1 MNYTEMKN
9 KIIKAKDAYYNSDT
23 PIMSDSEFDALWD
36 EFKSLYPEDELC
48 SSIGSPISEVTE
60 WEKKEHTIPMCSL
73 DKVNTVEEF
82 EKWCCEN
89 NSEFIIED
97 KADGISIE
105 LCYEDGKL
113 ISCITRGDGKIG
125 EDIYSNVIKMKNVV
139 KELPNDCKINNLR
152 GEILILRDDFEQI
165 NYLLTLEKEK
175 ELKNPRNAATGISK
189 RYDGQFAE
197 YCTILYYECDGEF
210 ETEFEK
216 LQYIESL
223 GLKTINYKKVTK
235 KEAIEEY
242 NLYCESKRSE
252 ILYDIDGLVVKI
264 NSIQKQEELGYNASK
279 NPNFS
284 IAWKFPAMKVKTK
297 ILDVIWQLG
306 DGGEGRITPVAIL
319 EPVKCGGVT
328 ITRATLN
335 NVEIFDSF
343 DLHYNDLLL
352 VSRANDVIPKI
363 LENLTKDHENNLK
376 ISHIEYCPVCR
387 EKTEISGKFLI
398 CPNLNCKGKEIGNLN
413 RWIDALNIMDISEKT
428 INLLYNNGL
437 IKEPAD
443 FYKLNVEDIS
453 CLERMG
459 EKSAEKIV
467 NNLVNNIVLDL
478 STFISGLNIPNFSK
492 SRAELLIENGIDNLE
507 KMLKATKEDLVKIKG
522 IESKTAELIV
532 NGLLNKRKTIFNLLT
547 YITIK
552 ERTIGKLNG
561 LSFCV
566 TGALNTMDRKEFIA
580 KVTQNGGSYKSSVVK
595 GLTYLV
601 TNDTE
606 SGSSKNKKAKEN
618 GVKIINEQEFLTLIG
633 E

>member
-9 KIIKAKDAYYNSDT
+9 KIIEAKDAYYNSDT
-23 PIMSDSEFDALWD
+23 PIMSDSEFDSLWD

-48 SSIGSPISEVTE
+48 SSIGSPISEITE

-82 EKWCCEN
+82 YKWCEKVQ
-89 NSEFIIED
+89 EIDFIVME
-97 KADGISIE
+97 KLDGISIE

-113 ISCITRGDGKIG
+113 KDAITRGDGKIG
-125 EDIYSNVIKMKNVV
+125 ESILSNVIKMKNVK
-139 KELPNDCKINNLR
+139 KELPKEVTNLR

-197 YCTILYYECDGEF
+197 YCTILYYDINGEF
-210 ETEFEK
+210 ETEWDK
-216 LQYIESL
+216 LEFIKSL
-223 GLKTINYKKVTK
+223 GLDTVFFKYYLKDN
-235 KEAIEEY
+235 IEDEY
-242 NLYCESKRSE
+242 NNYVNNKRAK
-252 ILYDIDGLVVKI
+252 IDHDIDGLVVKI
-264 NSIQKQEELGYNASK
+264 NSIQKQEELGYNASE

-297 ILDVIWQLG
+297 IFDVIWQLG

-335 NVEIFDSF
+335 NVEIFNSF

-352 VSRANDVIPKI
+352 ISRANDVIPKI

-413 RWIDALNIMDISEKT
+413 RWINALNIMDISEKT

-492 SRAELLIENGIDNLE
+492 SRAELLIENGIDDLE

-522 IESKTAELIV
+522 IESKTADFII

-580 KVTQNGGSYKSSVVK
+580 KVTQNGGSYKSSIVK